1 MNKQLTIFLRSTLIV
16 LLVFTVTLVQAAV
29 PQGIMEIAGHY
40 VGMAYNGG
48 DLDPVV
54 TVLSFDSQGRFSG
67 SYSVE
72 DENGIFEGRL
82 SGLIKEEGERSFSL
96 EWTDQDGEGFVYLD
110 FSPDYSSFNGVW
122 TRTDGEEQFPWSG
135 RRQ

>member
-1 MNKQLTIFLRSTLIV
+1 MNKQLIIV
-16 LLVFTVTLVQAAV
+16 LRKTCIILLVCLSTQIQAAV
-29 PQGIMEIAGHY
+29 PEGIMKIAGRY
-40 VGMAYNGG
+40 AGMAYNGG

-54 TVLSFDSQGRFSG
+54 TVLSFDSQGRFAG

-82 SGLIKEEGERSFSL
+82 SGLIKEEGEHSFSL
-96 EWTDQDGEGFVYLD
+96 EWTDQDGEGFVYLE
-110 FSPDYSSFNGVW
+110 FSPDYSSFDGVW

>member
-1 MNKQLTIFLRSTLIV
+1 MNKQLSIVLRNSFIFLLIFTTTLA
-16 LLVFTVTLVQAAV
+16 QAAV
-29 PQGIMEIAGHY
+29 PEGIMKIAGRY
-40 VGMAYNGG
+40 AGMAYNGG

-54 TVLSFDSQGRFSG
+54 TVLSFDAQGRFAG

-72 DENGIFEGRL
+72 DENGFFEGRL
-82 SGLIKEEGERSFSL
+82 SGLIKEEGEHSFSL

>member
-29 PQGIMEIAGHY
+29 PQGIMEIAGRY

-54 TVLSFDSQGRFSG
+54 TVLSFDSQGPFFP
-67 SYSVE
+67 V
-72 DENGIFEGRL
+72 
-82 SGLIKEEGERSFSL
+82 LIQCRMKTASL
-96 EWTDQDGEGFVYLD
+96 KDAC
-110 FSPDYSSFNGVW
+110 
-122 TRTDGEEQFPWSG
+122 RA
-135 RRQ
+135 